1 MGHRWAASIILSL
14 GFGAVLELIRNFIP
28 LPFLDSF
35 RLAFHRGPDGLFLG
49 DLELAYPV
57 LPPILPAWAVTLILS
72 IFPVTVLCATQ
83 PFVRSGWD
91 FMAAWNGIGLAGAIL
106 SYVCAFCKLFVL
118 TPKSTFLS
126 ICRPVQ
132 PMMDALWHAVPE
144 YERTSRI
151 FFDVSICQGMTSE
164 VTVRG
169 PRYWEIHRALTAFPS
184 GRTVTVWLCAWFLSI
199 YWNAKLRPFAGRR
212 STSLWRVL
220 LVFFPLTVAVAMTAI
235 FISQHVCRLPE
246 IGVWRD
252 HRASVLGF
260 GLRG

>member
-1 MGHRWAASIILSL
+1 M
-14 GFGAVLELIRNFIP
+14 
-28 LPFLDSF
+28 
-35 RLAFHRGPDGLFLG
+35 
-49 DLELAYPV
+49 
-57 LPPILPAWAVTLILS
+57 
-72 IFPVTVLCATQ
+72 
-83 PFVRSGWD
+83 
-91 FMAAWNGIGLAGAIL
+91 
-106 SYVCAFCKLFVL
+106 CAFCKLFVL

-132 PMMDALWHAVPE
+132 PLMDALWHAVPE

-220 LVFFPLTVAVAMTAI
+220 LVFFPVTVAVAMTAI

-246 IGVWRD
+246 IGVWVFVADMRCRIRRRCMRLSAPSSCF
-252 HRASVLGF
+252 RARFWGTWVIIWG
-260 GLRG
+260 